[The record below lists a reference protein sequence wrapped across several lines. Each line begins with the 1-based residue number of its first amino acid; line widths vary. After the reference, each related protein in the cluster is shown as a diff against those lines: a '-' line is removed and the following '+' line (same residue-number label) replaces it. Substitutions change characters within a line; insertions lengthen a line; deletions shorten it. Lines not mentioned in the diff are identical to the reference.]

1 MIFNLIAHKRRR
13 LTDIVS
19 TVHYIG
25 SSCQLWAIALT
36 HCKYTTFVNT
46 TNIYTIFFL
55 LTCINFDSI
64 I

>member
-1 MIFNLIAHKRRR
+1 MSAC
-13 LTDIVS
+13 V
-19 TVHYIG
+19 
-25 SSCQLWAIALT
+25 IALT
-36 HCKYTTFVNT
+36 HCKYTTFIVT